1 MVRNY
6 EFSFNTALFR
16 REISYHTRLLANFAP
31 IFYLNRKHI
40 LLIKQKQK
48 KFADFMKN
56 FVDFDNLLEIELLLF
71 LFSILLLKQKSVI
84 KKKNSD
90 FVINENKV
98 LIFNHRD

>member
-1 MVRNY
+1 MY
-6 EFSFNTALFR
+6 
-16 REISYHTRLLANFAP
+16 
-31 IFYLNRKHI
+31 I
-40 LLIKQKQK
+40 LKQKQK